1 MELRLA
7 LGQINPKTG
16 DIRGNVEKILRF
28 TEEAAAKGCH
38 LVAFPE
44 MAVPGYCLDEKLMM
58 NRRFLSENK
67 QAVLERIAPA
77 SKRIAIITGFLDFD
91 THALGPDESWVRY
104 NAAAVCQ
111 NGTCTGII
119 HKTLLPSYR
128 YFEDRRYFL
137 AGTPAPPF
145 ELLVGGR
152 RVKVGVEIC
161 EDLWDENYPVKPTQR
176 LLELGSQLIV
186 CINASPY
193 VCASPGQRDGKIFRR
208 RELVLSQVRKHRI
221 PIAYVNTVGVG
232 DNGKNVIPFDG
243 GSFTIDSAGR
253 AIQRCRQFGEELG
266 IAALQME
273 DGSGSAIQEPCFHRE
288 AEIYQA
294 LCMAVRDY
302 YQKLGIFTGIL
313 ESLSGGIDSALG
325 TCIAVDAMGKEKVAA
340 ISMPSKHNSGATQEI
355 ARTVAAN
362 LGIEYTV
369 MPIQEIVDRIVGT
382 YRLGL
387 GDFRQCISVENIQAR
402 VRGILLMA
410 RSNDRGELLLSN
422 GNETEI
428 ATGYSTLYGDMCG
441 GLSVIGDLS
450 KLDVYRLARYVNELH
465 QAEIIPEAAFS
476 VTPSA
481 ELSPG
486 QVDPF
491 DYAVVS
497 PLIDEFIEKRRAAE
511 ELLDMFRQ
519 RALDGA
525 RFPPD
530 SQGRSIYDRYDME
543 TFAALVKKTYGQL
556 NRSVYKRLQGPPIIV
571 ISERA
576 FGFDLRETLLNFWE

>member
-1 MELRLA
+1 
-7 LGQINPKTG
+7 
-16 DIRGNVEKILRF
+16 
-28 TEEAAAKGCH
+28 
-38 LVAFPE
+38 

-58 NRRFLSENK
+58 NQRFLRENK

-77 SKRIAIITGFLDFD
+77 SRKITIITGFLDYD
-91 THALGPDESWVRY
+91 AQSLGPDESWVRY

-111 NGTCTGII
+111 DGVCARII

-128 YFEDRRYFL
+128 YFEDRRYFR
-137 AGTPAPPF
+137 AGSPAAPF
-145 ELLVGGR
+145 DLRMGEHT
-152 RVKVGVEIC
+152 VKIGVEIC
-161 EDLWDENYPVKPTQR
+161 EDLWDENYPIKPTQQ
-176 LLELGSQLIV
+176 LAELGSRLIV

-193 VCASPGQRDGKIFRR
+193 VCASPGERDGKIFRR
-208 RELVLSQVRKHRI
+208 RELVLKQVRRHSI
-221 PIAYVNTVGVG
+221 PIAYVNTVGAG

-243 GSFTIDSAGR
+243 GSFTIDSQGR
-253 AIQRCRQFGEELG
+253 TIQMCRQFDEELG
-266 IAALQME
+266 IATLRME
-273 DGSGSAIQEPCFHRE
+273 DGSGSTVKEPCFHRE
-288 AEIYQA
+288 AEIYRA

-325 TCIAVDAMGKEKVAA
+325 TCIAVDAMGKEKVVV
-340 ISMPSKHNSGATQEI
+340 ISMPSKYNSGRTQEI
-355 ARTVAAN
+355 ARTVARN
-362 LGIEYTV
+362 LGIEHIV
-369 MPIQEIVDRIVGT
+369 IPIQPIVDRIMET
-382 YRLGL
+382 YSDALGA
-387 GDFRQCISVENIQAR
+387 FKSSTSMENIQAR

-410 RSNDRGELLLSN
+410 RSNDKGELLLSN

-428 ATGYSTLYGDMCG
+428 AMGYSTLYGDMCG

-450 KLDVYRLARYVNELH
+450 KLDVYRLGRHVNELH

-476 VTPSA
+476 LTPSA
-481 ELSPG
+481 ELSPD

-491 DYAVVS
+491 DYPVVS
-497 PLIDEFIEKRRAAE
+497 PLIGQFIEKRRTVE

-525 RFPPD
+525 HFPPD
-530 SQGRSIYDRYDME
+530 GQGRSIYDRYDSE
-543 TFAALVKKTYGQL
+543 TFAALLKKTYGQL

-571 ISERA
+571 VSERA